1 MNKASYLLVALCMMG
16 FSACSTQQ
24 KGNEGPLPVA
34 DFTKEYPAKDWL
46 VSEHADVEYV
56 RLETTDEVLLDNI
69 ASLYLSVTDRF
80 IVTNNMQEGR
90 IFVFDRI
97 T

>member
-34 DFTKEYPAKDWL
+34 DFTKEYPAKDC
-46 VSEHADVEYV
+46 
-56 RLETTDEVLLDNI
+56 
-69 ASLYLSVTDRF
+69 
-80 IVTNNMQEGR
+80 
-90 IFVFDRI
+90 
-97 T
+97 